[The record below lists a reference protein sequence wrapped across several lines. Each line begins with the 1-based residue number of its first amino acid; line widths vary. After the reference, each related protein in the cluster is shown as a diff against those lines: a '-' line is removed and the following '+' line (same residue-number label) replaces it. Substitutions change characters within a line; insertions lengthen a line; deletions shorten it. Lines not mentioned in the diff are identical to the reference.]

1 MLRPSNQIWPAE
13 GSRSPV
19 NRETVVDLPEPFGPS
34 SPRIVPGS
42 SVKLTSRIAGI
53 AE

>member
-19 NRETVVDLPEPFGPS
+19 SSETVVDFPEPFGPS

>member
-1 MLRPSNQIWPAE
+1 MLRPSNQICPAD

-19 NRETVVDLPEPFGPS
+19 SSETVVDFPEPFGPS
-34 SPRIVPGS
+34 SPKIVPGS
-42 SVKLTSRIAGI
+42 GVKLTSRIAAI